1 MTRKLVEQSRKE
13 EKEDN
18 EEEESSK
25 TRMPYQGPNS

>member
-1 MTRKLVEQSRKE
+1 MTRKLVEQSWKE